1 MGLRVMTEEGERKP
15 NGLDTKK
22 NFGVPRATAFGK
34 DLRREK
40 MFFRNIAI
48 DHELDKI

>member
-1 MGLRVMTEEGERKP
+1 MGLGVMIEEGEGKP
-15 NGLDTKK
+15 NGLDIKK

-34 DLRREK
+34 ELRREK

-48 DHELDKI
+48 NYELDKI